1 MPTGRAPK
9 YQPLG
14 DYLAAQPGDAVTL
27 TLAAIE
33 AILGAPLPASAATRG
48 FWGNRRSVWGMPA
61 RARAWS
67 AAGWRVRKVVL
78 RSDRPAVTFVRARV
92 DSTL

>member
-1 MPTGRAPK
+1 MPTGRTPK
-9 YQPLG
+9 YQPIG

-27 TLAAIE
+27 AFTEIE

-61 RARAWS
+61 
-67 AAGWRVRKVVL
+67 GWRVGRLVL
-78 RSDRPAVTFVRARV
+78 RSDPRAVTFVRAGAASIV
-92 DSTL
+92 

>member
-1 MPTGRAPK
+1 MPTGRTPK

-14 DYLAAQPGDAVTL
+14 DYLAAQSGAAVTL
-27 TLAAIE
+27 SFSEIE

-48 FWGNRRSVWGMPA
+48 FWSNRRSVWGMPT

-67 AAGWRVRKVVL
+67 AAGWRVGKVVL
-78 RSDRPAVTFVRARV
+78 RTDRPAVTFVRAGA
-92 DSTL
+92 DSTA